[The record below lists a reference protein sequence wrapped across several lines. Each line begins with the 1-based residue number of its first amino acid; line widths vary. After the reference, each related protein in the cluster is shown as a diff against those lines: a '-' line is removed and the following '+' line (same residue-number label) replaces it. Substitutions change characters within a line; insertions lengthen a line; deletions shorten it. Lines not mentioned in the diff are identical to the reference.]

1 MRLLFSPAS
10 GSGQT
15 GTGLMKKA
23 VSEKERSLQDQL
35 KGARA
40 ELVAGDAGM
49 LHYLHLTGL
58 DFHCFYV
65 LGCGEVVLSISY

>member
-1 MRLLFSPAS
+1 
-10 GSGQT
+10 
-15 GTGLMKKA
+15 MKKA